1 VWFDSHCHLHLCEQ
15 APLRQ
20 LLSTASEAGVDRV
33 VTIGIDEESSR
44 RARDLA
50 VANDLWFSAGVH
62 PNQADE
68 WKGSSQEIEGLLGHP
83 RCVAVGESGLDFYR
97 VGAPREIQERAFA
110 DHIELA
116 KRHDKALVIHTRD
129 SLSAAFDVLRKA
141 GAPERLVFHCWSGAP
156 GDVRDALE
164 TGAYVSFAG
173 NVSFPNAGS
182 LREAAKLVPA
192 DRLLVETDS
201 PYLSPVPRRGRHN
214 EPANVAFVGAAV
226 AEARDE
232 PIEAIAE
239 ATAANAGRL
248 FGV

>member
-15 APLRQ
+15 ASPRQ
-20 LLSTASEAGVDRV
+20 LLATARETGVDTV

-44 RARDLA
+44 SALDLA
-50 VANDLWFSAGVH
+50 IANDLWFSAGVH
-62 PNQADE
+62 PNQAAE
-68 WKGSSQEIEGLLGHP
+68 WKGSSEEIEGLLAHP

-97 VGAPREIQERAFA
+97 MGAPRHIQEQAFA

-129 SLSAAFDVLRKA
+129 SLSAAFDVLEKV

-164 TGAYVSFAG
+164 TGAYISFAG
-173 NVSFPNAGS
+173 NISFPSATS
-182 LREAAKLVPA
+182 LRAAAKLVPA

-201 PYLSPVPRRGRHN
+201 PYLSPVPRRGKPN
-214 EPANVAFVGAAV
+214 EPANVAFVGAAM
-226 AEARDE
+226 AEARDQA
-232 PIEAIAE
+232 IEAVAE